1 MASLAVRD
9 ARIEDL
15 AGYHSCLASVA
26 EERKFIGL
34 VEAPPFENSEK
45 WMRSVLQVGY
55 PFLVV
60 TDAEGVVGWC
70 DVGAREREGFRHTAE
85 LGMGLAAH
93 VRGLGLGSRL
103 LEAAL
108 QRSRELPI
116 EKLELQ
122 VYGSNIPARR
132 LYEKF
137 GFAVEG
143 VRLRARKL
151 DGIFVVVVLMAL
163 QLSAG

>member
-1 MASLAVRD
+1 MAPIAIRE
-9 ARIEDL
+9 AHIEDL

-45 WMRSVLQVGY
+45 WMRSVLQAGY

-60 TDAEGVVGWC
+60 ADAEVIVGWC
-70 DVGAREREGFRHTAE
+70 DVGPRDREGFRHTAE
-85 LGMGLAAH
+85 LGMGLSGH

-103 LEAAL
+103 LEATL

-122 VYGSNIPARR
+122 VYGSNTAARR

-151 DGIFVVVVLMAL
+151 DGIYDDVILMGL
-163 QLSAG
+163 QLRAG

>member
-1 MASLAVRD
+1 MAPIAIRD
-9 ARIEDL
+9 ARIGDL

-26 EERKFIGL
+26 EERRFLGL

-45 WMRSVLQVGY
+45 WMRSVLQAGY

-60 TDAEGVVGWC
+60 ADAEVVVGWC
-70 DVGAREREGFRHTAE
+70 DVGPREREGFRHTAE
-85 LGMGLAAH
+85 LGMGLAAQ
-93 VRGLGLGSRL
+93 VRGLGVGSRL
-103 LEAAL
+103 LEATL

-122 VYGSNIPARR
+122 VYGSNIPACR
-132 LYEKF
+132 LYERF

-151 DGIFVVVVLMAL
+151 DGIYDDVVLMGL
-163 QLSAG
+163 QLRAS